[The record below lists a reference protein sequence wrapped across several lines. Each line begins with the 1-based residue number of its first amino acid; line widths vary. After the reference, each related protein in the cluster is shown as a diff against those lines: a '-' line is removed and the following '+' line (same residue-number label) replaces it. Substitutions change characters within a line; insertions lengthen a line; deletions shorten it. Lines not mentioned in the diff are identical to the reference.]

1 MDNKMLMSDSYVKLL
16 TKFAADSEVFEL
28 IDECI
33 KDELREREKYFL
45 ATGKYPDVRNG
56 LMKLKMDIN
65 QRATLFKE
73 GK

>member
-1 MDNKMLMSDSYVKLL
+1 MDNKMLMSDNYVKLL
-16 TKFAADSEVFEL
+16 TKFAADPEIFEL

-65 QRATLFKE
+65 QRVTLFKE